1 MALVDMRDMLNHA
14 YEHGYAVAAFDVVN
28 VEVLAAVL
36 SAAESCRAPV
46 LLMVDG
52 GAGADCDLEVLMPAV
67 EIAARRSPVPVSI
80 QCGSVASLEDLRR
93 AMALGCNGV
102 AMPHM
107 QGSFPVVA
115 NDMRA
120 LVEAARD
127 CGMPAEGGWLRATG
141 PAGPDGEG
149 MDEPAW
155 PTPAEAVALVQR
167 TGLAIFSLDEPGGR
181 AKTKIDFPRLKLI
194 NAAVN
199 LPLALYD
206 ATSLSEDQIRRVI
219 FKGVAK
225 IHVNIAI
232 NELAKTVLARL
243 GANEGV
249 SFGRTLREV
258 VSVEAERY
266 MRLYGSAG
274 RAAEVL
280 SRCQHW
286 AVVQQVW
293 LCTDENLS
301 EETFASLLGECRELA
316 GSSPGVRGV
325 FAGRT
330 MTGQDKYSYCV
341 VLRLAH
347 PHVSM
352 DAQQTQAAMAIL
364 RRSFSERCL
373 AVGVHAFETV
383 S

>member
-1 MALVDMRDMLNHA
+1 MLNHA

-28 VEVLAAVL
+28 VDVLTAVL

-46 LLMVDG
+46 LLMVG
-52 GAGADCDLEVLMPAV
+52 GADEPDCDLDVLMPAV
-67 EIAARRSPVPVSI
+67 EVAARRSPVPVSI

-107 QGSFPVVA
+107 RGSFPTVV

-127 CGMPAEGGWLRATG
+127 CGMPVEGGWLRAAESAE
-141 PAGPDGEG
+141 PSGEG
-149 MDEPAW
+149 VDEQAW

-181 AKTKIDFPRLKLI
+181 PKTKIDFPRLKLI
-194 NAAVN
+194 NTAVSMH
-199 LPLALYD
+199 LALYD
-206 ATSLSEDQIRRVI
+206 ATSLNEDQIRRVI

-225 IHVNIAI
+225 IRVNLAI
-232 NELAKTVLARL
+232 NEIGKTVLARL
-243 GANEGV
+243 AANETV
-249 SFGRTLREV
+249 SFGRALREV
-258 VSVEAERY
+258 VSTEAERH
-266 MRLYGSAG
+266 MRLFGSAG

-280 SRCQHW
+280 SRCEHW

-293 LCTDENLS
+293 LCTDESMS
-301 EETFASLLGECRELA
+301 EQAFTSLLSECRELA

-330 MTGQDKYSYCV
+330 LTGQDKYSYCV

-347 PHVSM
+347 PQVPM
-352 DAQQTQAAMAIL
+352 DAQQAQAAMATL
-364 RRSFSERCL
+364 RRSFNERCL
-373 AVGVHAFETV
+373 AVGVQAFETV
-383 S
+383 V